1 MQGGAVKEAAIG
13 AATRGGGGGPIGLN
27 SAQRE
32 AVHHLETPCLV
43 LAGAGS
49 GKTRVIA
56 SKIAHLIDDCGVLPT
71 SIAAITFTNKAARE
85 MLERASTLIQTPIQG
100 RRRPLISTFHA
111 LGVLFLRTEAQ
122 AAGLKPGFSIFAAD
136 DSLGVITQALGS
148 TDRAYARAV
157 QSRVSLWKNALLEP
171 DDALAQ
177 APDEPGAAAARAYR
191 EYAATL
197 SAYQAVDFDD
207 LIRLPVRILE
217 RDLAVRERW
226 QRRLRYL
233 LIDEVQDTNAAQY
246 AWLRLLA
253 GPLTHFTAVGDDDQ
267 AIYGWRG
274 ATLENLQRL
283 SVDYP
288 TLKVIKLEQNYR
300 SCQHILHAA
309 NQVIQANPKLFPKT
323 LWSELGPG
331 DPVTVSACADDEDE
345 AERIAVKISALKFER
360 RGKFSDFAVL
370 YRSNQQARVFEQ
382 ALRKQSIP
390 YTVTGGT
397 SFFDRAE
404 VRDLIAYLRL
414 LVNDDDDPAF
424 IRAVTTPRRGIG
436 AATLEALGALA
447 GERHCSL
454 LAALFETAAET
465 RLSARA
471 LAPLREFGQFIHRFA
486 WRAERESAAVVID
499 DLLTAMAYRDWLFD
513 HEPDR
518 QAAQRWQN
526 VCEFVDWIKRR
537 AEEDG
542 KNLLEMAQLM
552 ALVSRLDGREDESD
566 AVRLSTLHAAKG
578 LEWPHVFLAG
588 VEEGLLP
595 SSAGLEEDD
604 ADPAVRLEE
613 ERRLM
618 YVGIT
623 RAQRSLHVS
632 WCRQRKRAHAEDRE
646 PSRFIAEMGLARAA
660 QVPTALAPEQKA
672 MSPQQ
677 RIAAL
682 QALLR
687 RD

>member
-1 MQGGAVKEAAIG
+1 MTQV
-13 AATRGGGGGPIGLN
+13 PLN
-27 SAQRE
+27 PAQRE
-32 AVHHLETPCLV
+32 AVRHLETPCLV

-56 SKIAHLIDDCGVLPT
+56 SKLAYLIDDCGVSAP

-85 MLERASTLIQTPIQG
+85 MLERARLLVQTPIEG
-100 RRRPLISTFHA
+100 RRKPLISTFHSM
-111 LGVLFLRTEAQ
+111 GVLFLRTEAQ
-122 AAGLKPGFSIFAAD
+122 AAALKPGFSIFAAD
-136 DSLGVITQALGS
+136 DSLGLITQALGT
-148 TDRAYARAV
+148 TDRAFARSV
-157 QSRVSLWKNALLEP
+157 QSQVSLWKNGLIEP
-171 DDALAQ
+171 DEALAQ
-177 APDEPGAAAARAYR
+177 ATGDRDQAAARAYR

-197 SAYQAVDFDD
+197 TAYQAVDFDD

-217 RDLAVRERW
+217 RNPEVRERW

-267 AIYGWRG
+267 SIYGWRG

-283 SVDYP
+283 GTDYP
-288 TLKVIKLEQNYR
+288 TLRVIKLEQNYR
-300 SCQHILHAA
+300 SCQHILNAA
-309 NQVIQANPKLFPKT
+309 NQVIGANPKLFPKT

-331 DPVTVSACADDEDE
+331 DPVTVSLCDDDEEE
-345 AERIAVKISALKFER
+345 AERIAVRISALKFER
-360 RGKFSDFAVL
+360 RARFADFAVL
-370 YRSNQQARVFEQ
+370 YRSNQQARLLEQ
-382 ALRKQSIP
+382 ALRKQHIP

-397 SFFDRAE
+397 SFFDRTE
-404 VRDLIAYLRL
+404 VRDLAAYLRL

-436 AATLEALGALA
+436 PATLEALGALA
-447 GERHCSL
+447 GERQCSL
-454 LAALFETAAET
+454 LAALFETAAES
-465 RLSARA
+465 RLAARQ
-471 LAPLREFGQFIHRFA
+471 LAPLREFGEFIHRFA
-486 WRAERESAAVVID
+486 WRAERETAAVVID
-499 DLLTAMAYRDWLFD
+499 DLLAAIAYRDWLFD
-513 HEPDR
+513 NEPER

-542 KNLLEMAQLM
+542 RNLLEMAQLM
-552 ALVSRLDGREDESD
+552 ALASRLDGREDETD

-595 SSAGLEEDD
+595 SSVGLEDD
-604 ADPAVRLEE
+604 AADSTIRLEE

-632 WCRQRKRAHAEDRE
+632 WCRQRSRGRERAADRE
-646 PSRFIAEMGLARAA
+646 PSRFIAEMGLEQGRAA
-660 QVPTALAPEQKA
+660 APTISPEQKA
-672 MSPQQ
+672 MSPQE

-687 RD
+687 KA